1 MSSAP
6 DDRSGVRIVPPW
18 SYRVACS
25 SASFFTGDSRC
36 PSSRPY
42 SLGRIRLLGA
52 FCLVA
57 GLALDIWA
65 VRQDLRRG
73 AVYPFKVERRHRPI
87 AHTMPPVEQLVGVV
101 QEASTD
107 LGRLATAV
115 NHRLEVAAEMSPA
128 ELSQLDPAVTGEPV
142 ADDDPSGDLAEDL
155 TGRTAG
161 SARACSRRPR
171 GPARGEPGTGCAD
184 GGRAVRHAACPRRR
198 RAAVI

>member
-1 MSSAP
+1 MDLP
-6 DDRSGVRIVPPW
+6 GGLFLGFLLHWRLPLPIVPPVLVGPH
-18 SYRVACS
+18 STPRRVLP
-25 SASFFTGDSRC
+25 G
-36 PSSRPY
+36 
-42 SLGRIRLLGA
+42 
-52 FCLVA
+52 
-57 GLALDIWA
+57 
-65 VRQDLRRG
+65 RG
-73 AVYPFKVERRHRPI
+73 AGPRHLGGTPGPAARGGVPLQSRARHRPI